1 MKGLLFKDWVM
12 LRKHG
17 GVFLLFALTLLG
29 ASALDGGIAGM
40 LCAGGLAGA
49 ALPVTLMNG
58 DEQNGWS
65 TFCRALP
72 YSAAQLVSAKYV
84 LVLLLSAA
92 LALAGGLAQGIR
104 AVWTGGF
111 DLPTVLG
118 GAGAAA
124 AMCGLAPAMQLPVL
138 FRFGVE
144 KGERVCVAQI
154 GVLLLLL
161 LLAALAVQ
169 GLPVWAAGFPVNLPR
184 VGPGALAAALCAD
197 AAVLFPLSWLLS
209 VRLCRRHL

>member
-17 GVFLLFALTLLG
+17 SVFLLFALALLG

-72 YSAAQLVSAKYV
+72 YSAAQLVSVKYV

-104 AVWTGGF
+104 AVWMGGF
-111 DLPTVLG
+111 DLPAVLG

-161 LLAALAVQ
+161 LLAALAVCEVRSV
-169 GLPVWAAGFPVNLPR
+169 PAVVAAFGS
-184 VGPGALAAALCAD
+184 
-197 AAVLFPLSWLLS
+197 AVSATFVKFVVESA
-209 VRLCRRHL
+209 RRI

>member
-17 GVFLLFALTLLG
+17 GVFLLFAL
-29 ASALDGGIAGM
+29 
-40 LCAGGLAGA
+40 
-49 ALPVTLMNG
+49 
-58 DEQNGWS
+58 
-65 TFCRALP
+65 
-72 YSAAQLVSAKYV
+72 
-84 LVLLLSAA
+84 
-92 LALAGGLAQGIR
+92 AGGLAQGIR

-111 DLPTVLG
+111 DLPAVLG

-169 GLPVWAAGFPVNLPR
+169 GMPVWAAGFPVNLPR
-184 VGPGALAAALCAD
+184 VGPGALAAALCAAD
-197 AAVLFPLSWLLS
+197 AVLFPLSWLLS